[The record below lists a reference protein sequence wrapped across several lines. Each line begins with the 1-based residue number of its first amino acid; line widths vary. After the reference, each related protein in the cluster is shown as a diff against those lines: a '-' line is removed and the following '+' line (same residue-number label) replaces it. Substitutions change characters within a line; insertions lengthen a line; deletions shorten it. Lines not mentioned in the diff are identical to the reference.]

1 MRAGWNLF
9 SVCALSRLL
18 RERTHVL
25 IGTNAAPHMAAALLA
40 QSLPESS
47 LKVSVIGSGKHSF
60 LTDDLAEIFHCA
72 AQGRFD
78 CFILGGG
85 QIDGQANVNLVGIG
99 EHPRMKVRWPGSHG
113 TPLLYLMIP
122 NAIIFREEHTRRVL
136 VEKVDFVS
144 APGTSAPEMF
154 RPGGPASLLTSLGLF
169 SFDAAK
175 KRFRLESVHP
185 GHAEQEVA
193 DNTAFAFDR
202 AARVGVTPEPTAED
216 ARHILDGV
224 AAEVGEI
231 YPQFAETLKAQAGA
245 YLE

>member
-9 SVCALSRLL
+9 SVCALARLL
-18 RERTHVL
+18 RSRNHVL
-25 IGTNAAPHMAAALLA
+25 IGTNAAPHMSAALLA
-40 QSLPESS
+40 QSLPGSA

-122 NAIIFREEHTRRVL
+122 NAIIFREEHTRRVM

-144 APGTSAPEMF
+144 APGTSPPEMF
-154 RPGGPASLLTSLGLF
+154 RPGGPAALLTSLGQF
-169 SFDAAK
+169 SFDAK
-175 KRFRLESVHP
+175 QRRFRLESCHP
-185 GHAEQEVA
+185 GHTVQEIV
-193 DNTAFAFDR
+193 DNTAFIFELPPDVA
-202 AARVGVTPEPTAED
+202 VTPEPSAEE
-216 ARHILDGV
+216 ARLIIGGV
-224 AAEVGEI
+224 ADEVAEI
-231 YPQFAETLKAQAGA
+231 YPQYAATLQAQAA
-245 YLE
+245 AFLQ